1 MTTQKPTNPFS
12 SQSKSPPDSAG
23 VAEPLRP
30 PLSESPSPAASP
42 GKAQRTPGDEK
53 NWRAD
58 GKSAAAPQRDS
69 NGATSGAA
77 AAAQKPA
84 ASPNKKAE
92 PLTERQHQAIT
103 VRDAVVP
110 TLMQMAMTP
119 KDSLDIHIVRGYRDE
134 LLREMGDPA
143 DPLERM
149 MIEQAAVAHVVSL
162 QLLSFVASCKT
173 PAETSLYAASAARL
187 MAETRR
193 MILGVREYRSPLVRQ
208 QVTKIEQQ
216 NVAERQEV
224 HYAAGVTGDVQMAC
238 RDKNNPDTR
247 QARNDKEVGSEN
259 VSQVGGAGDRWA
271 KEPAVAGTA
280 VG

>member
-1 MTTQKPTNPFS
+1 MPGILLRRRLKRLKPPSFNPS
-12 SQSKSPPDSAG
+12 GPP
-23 VAEPLRP
+23 
-30 PLSESPSPAASP
+30 ASTAPP
-42 GKAQRTPGDEK
+42 GKTQRTPEEQK
-53 NWRAD
+53 AWPPD
-58 GKSAAAPQRDS
+58 GKSAGPPKRDC

-77 AAAQKPA
+77 AAAQKSA
-84 ASPNKKAE
+84 AAPKKNAD

-173 PAETSLYAASAARL
+173 PAETNLYAASAARL
-187 MAETRR
+187 MAELRR

-247 QARNDKEVGSEN
+247 EASNGKEVGSEN
-259 VSQVGGAGDRWA
+259 VSQIAGAGDRWA
-271 KEPAVAGTA
+271 KESAVARAA